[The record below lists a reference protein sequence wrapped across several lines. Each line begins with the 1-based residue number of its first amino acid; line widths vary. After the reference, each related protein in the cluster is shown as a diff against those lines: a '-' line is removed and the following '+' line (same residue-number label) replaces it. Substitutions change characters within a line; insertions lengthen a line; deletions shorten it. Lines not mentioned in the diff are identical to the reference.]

1 MANIPSKISDRFVK
15 QVGKYQK
22 ILKKASDNDINEADT
37 VTIIVDILSDIFG
50 YDKYTEITSEYAIR
64 NTYCDLAIKLDDEV
78 KYLIEVKSIS
88 LDLKENHL
96 WQAIDYGAHEGI
108 QWVILTN
115 GLIWQCYNISLKETI
130 EYEKI
135 FELDFLTI
143 NPRKIKDQELLY
155 LLAKEGI
162 NKDVISEYKEH
173 VQSLNRYVLA
183 ALILSEPVLDSLRKE
198 IRKLTPGIK
207 VDNSEIETILKN
219 EVIKRNVIDC
229 DGYSESEKRIK
240 RHLNKVAKSK
250 QKSN

>member
-96 WQAIDYGAHEGI
+96 
-108 QWVILTN
+108 
-115 GLIWQCYNISLKETI
+115 
-130 EYEKI
+130 
-135 FELDFLTI
+135 
-143 NPRKIKDQELLY
+143 
-155 LLAKEGI
+155 
-162 NKDVISEYKEH
+162 
-173 VQSLNRYVLA
+173 
-183 ALILSEPVLDSLRKE
+183 
-198 IRKLTPGIK
+198 
-207 VDNSEIETILKN
+207 
-219 EVIKRNVIDC
+219 
-229 DGYSESEKRIK
+229 
-240 RHLNKVAKSK
+240 
-250 QKSN
+250 

>member
-1 MANIPSKISDRFVK
+1 M
-15 QVGKYQK
+15 
-22 ILKKASDNDINEADT
+22 
-37 VTIIVDILSDIFG
+37 
-50 YDKYTEITSEYAIR
+50 
-64 NTYCDLAIKLDDEV
+64 
-78 KYLIEVKSIS
+78 
-88 LDLKENHL
+88 
-96 WQAIDYGAHEGI
+96 
-108 QWVILTN
+108 ILTN